1 MAVTW
6 KVVACDRTVSL
17 GGEADVITNVH
28 WEATDTE
35 TVSDVVHHGRQYGSQ
50 AIDTSDLS
58 SFTAYASITE
68 ANAVT
73 WAKAAMGSDE
83 VTRIEDSVAAQ
94 ITESKTPVTG
104 TGVPW

>member
-6 KVVACDRTVSL
+6 RIIACDRTVSL

-28 WEATDTE
+28 WEATDSE
-35 TVSDVVHHGRQYGSQ
+35 TVSDVAHHGRQYGS
-50 AIDTSDLS
+50 AAVDTSDLS

-68 ANAVT
+68 ANAIA
-73 WAKAAMGSDE
+73 WAKASLGADE
-83 VTRIEDSVAAQ
+83 VTRIEADVASQ
-94 ITESKTPVTG
+94 IAVSKTPVTG

>member
-6 KVVACDRTVSL
+6 SIIACDRTVSL

-28 WEATDTE
+28 WEATDSE
-35 TVSDVVHHGRQYGSQ
+35 TVSDVVHSGRQYGAS
-50 AIDTSDLS
+50 AVDTSDLS

-68 ANAVT
+68 ANAIA
-73 WAKAAMGSDE
+73 WAKDSLGADE
-83 VTRIEDSVAAQ
+83 VTRIEADVASQ
-94 ITESKTPVTG
+94 IAVSKTPVTG

>member
-35 TVSDVVHHGRQYGSQ
+35 TVSDVVHSGRQYGSQ

>member
-35 TVSDVVHHGRQYGSQ
+35 TVSDVAHSGRQYGSQ

>member
-6 KVVACDRTVSL
+6 SIIACDRTVSL

-35 TVSDVVHHGRQYGSQ
+35 TVSDVVHSGRQYGSQ

>member
-1 MAVTW
+1 MAATW

-28 WEATDTE
+28 WEVTDEE
-35 TVSDVVHHGRQYGSQ
+35 TVSDVVHYGRQYGSQ

-58 SFTAYASITE
+58 SFTAYASVTE
-68 ANAVT
+68 ANAVA

-83 VTRIEDSVAAQ
+83 VTRLETDVASQ
-94 ITESKTPVTG
+94 ITVSKTPVTG